1 MEEIL
6 CIGCGATIQT
16 TDKAGLGF
24 TPSRHFEKVWRL
36 AKSIANAVSVSATTM
51 KSRMSVDGR

>member
-24 TPSRHFEKVWRL
+24 TPPSRHLKKVWRL
-36 AKSIANAVSVSATTM
+36 AKSIANVVSVSVTTM
-51 KSRMSVDGR
+51 KSRMSS

>member
-24 TPSRHFEKVWRL
+24 TPPVG
-36 AKSIANAVSVSATTM
+36 T
-51 KSRMSVDGR
+51 

>member
-16 TDKAGLGF
+16 TDKTGFGF
-24 TPSRHFEKVWRL
+24 TPQSALEKGLVE
-36 AKSIANAVSVSATTM
+36 SMANGDLEGSF
-51 KSRMSVDGR
+51 R

>member
-16 TDKAGLGF
+16 TDKAGLGL
-24 TPSRHFEKVWRL
+24 PQSALEKVWRL

-51 KSRMSVDGR
+51 KSQMSS

>member
-16 TDKAGLGF
+16 TDKAGL
-24 TPSRHFEKVWRL
+24 RYL
-36 AKSIANAVSVSATTM
+36 AQVSKTGQ
-51 KSRMSVDGR
+51 D